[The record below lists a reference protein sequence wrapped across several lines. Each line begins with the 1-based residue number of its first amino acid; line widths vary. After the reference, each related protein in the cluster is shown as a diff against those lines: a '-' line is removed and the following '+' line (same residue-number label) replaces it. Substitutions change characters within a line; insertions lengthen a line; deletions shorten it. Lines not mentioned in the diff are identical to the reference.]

1 MKLPVY
7 IVRHVDGHYSMYN
20 KAFHDR
26 DIICVDNGI
35 YKKLE
40 EILNNLALKCNKQ
53 IEKNGYP

>member
-35 YKKLE
+35 YKTLE
-40 EILNNLALKCNKQ
+40 DILNNLPFSSPNL
-53 IEKNGYP
+53 